1 MEDFD
6 QVYRQNEL
14 AVRTFLTRLTGSAAL
29 AEELTQETF
38 YKALRQWKS
47 FRGDCAVTTWLC
59 SIAKRLYYDACRQA
73 QPLPLDAA
81 PEPASRDVAEELADR
96 EQRIAAYRLLHSL
109 PDPFKEVFTLR
120 TFGELSHREI
130 GALFGKTE
138 SWARVTY
145 YRARQ
150 MLSAA
155 RDRME
160 EHHE

>member
-6 QVYRQNEL
+6 QVYRQNEQ
-14 AVRTFLTRLTGSAAL
+14 AVRLFLTRLTGSAAL

-59 SIAKRLYYDACRQA
+59 SIGKRLYYDACRRV
-73 QPLPLDAA
+73 QPLPLEGA
-81 PEPASRDVAEELADR
+81 PEPAARDVAEDLADR
-96 EQRIAAYRLLHSL
+96 ERRFAAHQLLHSL

-138 SWARVTY
+138 SWARLTY

-150 MLSAA
+150 MLNSEWKK
-155 RDRME
+155 ME
-160 EHHE
+160 DDHG

>member
-6 QVYRQNEL
+6 QIYRQNEQ
-14 AVRTFLTRLTGSAAL
+14 AVRLFLTRLTGSAAL

-59 SIAKRLYYDACRQA
+59 SIGKRLYYDACRRV
-73 QPLPLDAA
+73 QPLPLEDA
-81 PEPASRDVAEELADR
+81 PEPTARDVAEDLADR
-96 EQRIAAYRLLHSL
+96 ERRFAAHQLLHSL

-138 SWARVTY
+138 SWARLTY

-150 MLSAA
+150 MLNSEWKK
-155 RDRME
+155 ME
-160 EHHE
+160 DDHG